1 LPKVKKL
8 IAVICALG
16 AVAIAATAES
26 TPQVGGTPS
35 AKSVTKAL
43 EQQIE
48 GAVTLEIS
56 LEGQT
61 TTYSRDEFGAY
72 SVLLR
77 TPNPEAPH
85 PIIEFRVLNGEMYA
99 RGISG
104 KLKQT
109 EWLEMT
115 ELLRAWPAL
124 PDVVPPS
131 SGEYNYMAWMSDDVV
146 GHFYDLSNVVRG
158 FTGVT
163 ALECFRTGGVTLG
176 SSNRVWKVDCKTGSP
191 AFEVTVDENSRVI
204 AAANDAI
211 EVGVSYTSATVVVPA
226 KSSVLSVSAAQE
238 RLA

>member
-1 LPKVKKL
+1 MKKL
-8 IAVICALG
+8 IAVICVLG
-16 AVAIAATAES
+16 AVAVTATAES
-26 TPQVGGTPS
+26 TPETSGAPS
-35 AKSVTKAL
+35 PKSVTEAL
-43 EQQIE
+43 EQRVE

-56 LEGQT
+56 LDGQT
-61 TTYSRDEFGAY
+61 TTYSRDESGAY

-85 PIIEFRVLNGEMYA
+85 PILEFRLLNGEMYA

-115 ELLRAWPAL
+115 ALLRAWPAL

-131 SGEYNYMAWMSDDVV
+131 SGEYNYMAWMTDDVV
-146 GHFYDLSNVVRG
+146 GHFYDLSDVVRG
-158 FTGVT
+158 FTGIT
-163 ALECFRTGGVTLG
+163 ARECFRTGGVTPG
-176 SSNRVWKVDCKTGSP
+176 SSNRAWKVDCKTGSP

-211 EVGVSYTSATVVVPA
+211 KVGVSYTAATVVAPTKA
-226 KSSVLSVSAAQE
+226 SVLSASAAQE
-238 RLA
+238 RLS